1 MSQTWHIHIR
11 GQVQGVGF
19 RPFVYKK
26 AQEFELKGWV
36 NNTTDGVHCEFN
48 TKQELAHKFYDELI
62 AEAPSLSCITAHT
75 LAKAAPQSFS
85 EFKIIHSR
93 AEGQANLLLTPD
105 FALCDDCRSELFDES
120 NRRHGYPFI
129 TCTNCGP
136 RYSIIQQLPYDRER
150 TTMRAFPM
158 CEPCETEYQDPLD
171 RRYFSQTN
179 SCETC
184 GIVMTLYDDNKKL
197 IWEDADQIISTI
209 TQGWS
214 EGKIVALKG
223 IGGYLLTCDAGN
235 KEVIKRL
242 RTQKNRPAKPFALMY
257 ADVEMLERDV
267 HISEKENTA
276 LTGSVSPITIS
287 AVKENPASGI
297 CISQIAPGL
306 SRLGVMTAY
315 TPLYALLLEAFGGP
329 IVATSGNITNAPIV
343 YDNEQALLELTT
355 IADFVLTNNREI
367 VVPQDDSVQTFTA
380 VHQQKI
386 IHRRS
391 RGMAPSYINADVGS
405 QMPAKTILAT
415 GASLKSTFTYLHH
428 QNIFISQYLG
438 DLDHFD
444 TQQNYR
450 HTVEHFLQLF
460 DEPPEM
466 LLADKHPDYFSTRFS
481 VGLAH
486 ELNVPIKKYQH
497 HKAHFAA
504 VLGEHDLLD
513 SDAPILGVIWDGTGL
528 GDDNEI
534 WGGEF
539 FTYHNDEIIRRAHIE
554 YFDFITAD
562 KMPREPRISALAA
575 TAGIEGTDRILRE
588 KFSDLEW
595 KNYQTLLQKSENL
608 QTSSMGRLFDAV
620 SALLGLKDCSSY
632 EGEAAML
639 LEKEARDYLVIE
651 NKVAAYPV
659 ELTPNN
665 VSTTAIL
672 QSVVDDILEGNAAG
686 LIAARFHRTLV
697 EIIKRMAEEL
707 NLHRMA
713 FSGGVF
719 QNALLVDLII
729 EKLGDDY
736 TLYFHK
742 KLSPNDE
749 NISFGQ
755 LMCHHIEG

>member
-1 MSQTWHIHIR
+1 
-11 GQVQGVGF
+11 
-19 RPFVYKK
+19 
-26 AQEFELKGWV
+26 
-36 NNTTDGVHCEFN
+36 
-48 TKQELAHKFYDELI
+48 
-62 AEAPSLSCITAHT
+62 
-75 LAKAAPQSFS
+75 
-85 EFKIIHSR
+85 
-93 AEGQANLLLTPD
+93 
-105 FALCDDCRSELFDES
+105 
-120 NRRHGYPFI
+120 
-129 TCTNCGP
+129 
-136 RYSIIQQLPYDRER
+136 
-150 TTMRAFPM
+150 
-158 CEPCETEYQDPLD
+158 
-171 RRYFSQTN
+171 
-179 SCETC
+179 
-184 GIVMTLYDDNKKL
+184 
-197 IWEDADQIISTI
+197 
-209 TQGWS
+209 
-214 EGKIVALKG
+214 
-223 IGGYLLTCDAGN
+223 
-235 KEVIKRL
+235 
-242 RTQKNRPAKPFALMY
+242 
-257 ADVEMLERDV
+257 
-267 HISEKENTA
+267 
-276 LTGSVSPITIS
+276 
-287 AVKENPASGI
+287 
-297 CISQIAPGL
+297 
-306 SRLGVMTAY
+306 
-315 TPLYALLLEAFGGP
+315 
-329 IVATSGNITNAPIV
+329 
-343 YDNEQALLELTT
+343 
-355 IADFVLTNNREI
+355 
-367 VVPQDDSVQTFTA
+367 
-380 VHQQKI
+380 
-386 IHRRS
+386 
-391 RGMAPSYINADVGS
+391 
-405 QMPAKTILAT
+405 
-415 GASLKSTFTYLHH
+415 
-428 QNIFISQYLG
+428 
-438 DLDHFD
+438 
-444 TQQNYR
+444 
-450 HTVEHFLQLF
+450 
-460 DEPPEM
+460 
-466 LLADKHPDYFSTRFS
+466 
-481 VGLAH
+481 LAH